1 MRPVPAGAVTA
12 PAIAVRE
19 FHPDDAA
26 AVARALVDSSIH
38 HTELEPERYAV
49 LDAESLAARYRAG
62 RQHPS
67 GVPPD
72 ERASLVAEV
81 DGVVVGILDVHV
93 ATPEGGH
100 RPYRYGFVAELAVAA
115 PARGRGA
122 GAALLRA
129 AEDWARARDCAYTVL
144 DYNARNELAGRF
156 YRERMGY
163 RPAGV
168 IVVKDLRK
176 AASD

>member
-1 MRPVPAGAVTA
+1 MTGPT
-12 PAIAVRE
+12 IKVRD

-38 HTELEPERYAV
+38 HADLEPERYEI
-49 LDAESLAARYRAG
+49 LDPGRLAARYLAG
-62 RQHPS
+62 QQHPR
-67 GVPPD
+67 GVPVD

-93 ATPEGGH
+93 ATPVGAH
-100 RPYRYGFVAELAVAA
+100 RPDRYGFVAELAVAA

-129 AEDWARARDCAYTVL
+129 AEEWARAHDCAYTVL
-144 DYNARNELAGRF
+144 DYNARNERADRF
-156 YRERMGY
+156 YRQRMGY

-168 IVVKDLRK
+168 IVIKDIRQ
-176 AASD
+176 APG